1 MKQKILKKI
10 SSDILH
16 IQAVLLTQFRL
27 HVKSLHLTEHTGQ
40 HFVVAKNTSTLKSLD
55 ML

>member
-16 IQAVLLTQFRL
+16 IQAVLLTHIRPQC
-27 HVKSLHLTEHTGQ
+27 KSLHLTEHTGQ
-40 HFVVAKNTSTLKSLD
+40 HFLVAKNTSTLKSLD